1 MKDEEKLQD
10 ISTQVK
16 PITCP
21 QCGSTELAF
30 VTHYKKEIILK
41 IICLLCT
48 FVALYAFAMHILP
61 AIITDHSPQF
71 ISIFIIFAILAIV
84 FWIGALIRESETHVQ
99 AICKNCGHIWLLN

>member
-1 MKDEEKLQD
+1 MKNKEKMQD
-10 ISTQVK
+10 LPTQVK

-41 IICLLCT
+41 VICLLCT
-48 FVALYAFAMHILP
+48 FIALYAFIMHIFP

-71 ISIFIIFAILAIV
+71 VSVFIIFTILAII
-84 FWIGALIRESETHVQ
+84 FWIGAFIRESETHVQ
-99 AICKNCGHIWLLN
+99 AICKNCGNIWLLN

>member
-30 VTHYKKEIILK
+30 VTHYKKEIVLK

>member
-1 MKDEEKLQD
+1 MKDEEKTQD
-10 ISTQVK
+10 LPTQVK

-71 ISIFIIFAILAIV
+71 IPIFIIFSILAIV